1 MHSDMQMQ
9 IAYPTATVAIS
20 FLLQP
25 AMDIGDAK
33 SIRANRHSKMGTP
46 PSRCIRSSANGCSFH
61 EKVVDGHARRFII
74 VD

>member
-1 MHSDMQMQ
+1 
-9 IAYPTATVAIS
+9 
-20 FLLQP
+20 
-25 AMDIGDAK
+25 MDIGDAK